1 MTRITCIT
9 GMLFLII
16 SCTNPQKLITDPSKD
31 RICFGRTGGF
41 TNIPM
46 DYVLFDNGQLFKID
60 QEVLVKICNPGRKQ
74 YTELENQMNAI
85 EFMKMELNE
94 PGNITYYIKLV
105 KSGKEK
111 EVKWTDS
118 SENKSIKE
126 LYNMLLATIKTQK

>member
-9 GMLFLII
+9 GVLFLVI

-74 YTELENQMNAI
+74 FTALENQMNAI
-85 EFMKMELNE
+85 EFMNMDLNE

-126 LYNMLLATIKTQK
+126 LYNVLLATIKTQK